1 VVAGEAPLTGVIDMQ
16 NDPPTGAADRSATTG
31 ERGAHRSQDFVDYE
45 RVATRYQQGRS
56 LAADVLDRWGDA
68 VKPYLPPGPIRV
80 ADVGAGTGIFAAAW
94 PRWTDATVVAVEPS
108 AAMAGAGSVDD
119 PDVTFVLATAE
130 ALPLRDGSADVAW
143 VSTALHHFADVH
155 QAIRELARVL
165 GPGRRVLVRTYAPD
179 RTEITWLDELPGRAK
194 WEARCY
200 TEQQLI
206 EILRPHG
213 FDLIDA
219 REVLEGTESYA
230 KSADWVERMRD
241 ADSLLTALSDDQI
254 AEGVRTLRSTPT
266 RMGRV
271 EVTLF
276 VFEQR

>member
-1 VVAGEAPLTGVIDMQ
+1 VVAREALLTDVVDMQ
-16 NDPPTGAADRSATTG
+16 DDPPTSAADRSATTG
-31 ERGAHRSQDFVDYE
+31 ERSARRSQDFVDYE

-56 LAADVLDRWGDA
+56 LTADVLDRWGDA
-68 VKPYLPPGPIRV
+68 VKPYLPAGPIRV

-108 AAMAGAGSVDD
+108 AAMAGTRSVDD
-119 PDVTFVLATAE
+119 PGVTFVLGTAE
-130 ALPLRDGSADVAW
+130 ALPMRDGSADVAW

-155 QAIRELARVL
+155 QAVRELARVL
-165 GPGRRVLVRTYAPD
+165 GPGRRVLVRTYAPG

-194 WEARCY
+194 WEARCH
-200 TEQQLI
+200 TERQLI
-206 EILRPHG
+206 KIFRPHG

-219 REVLEGTESYA
+219 REVLEGTESYS

-241 ADSLLTALSDDQI
+241 ADSMLTALSDQEI
-254 AEGVRTLRSTPT
+254 AEGVRKLRATPT

-276 VFEQR
+276 VFERR

>member
-1 VVAGEAPLTGVIDMQ
+1 VVAREALLTDVVDMQ
-16 NDPPTGAADRSATTG
+16 DDPPTSAADRSATTG
-31 ERGAHRSQDFVDYE
+31 ERSARRSQDFVDYE

-68 VKPYLPPGPIRV
+68 VKPYLPVGPIRV

-108 AAMAGAGSVDD
+108 GAMAGTSSVDH
-119 PDVTFVLATAE
+119 PGVTFVLGTAE

-155 QAIRELARVL
+155 QAVRELARVL
-165 GPGRRVLVRTYAPD
+165 GPGRRVLVRTYAPG

-194 WEARCY
+194 WESRCH
-200 TEQQLI
+200 TERQLI
-206 EILRPHG
+206 EIFRPHG

-241 ADSLLTALSDDQI
+241 ADSMLTALSDEEI
-254 AEGVRTLRSTPT
+254 AEGVRELRATPT

-276 VFEQR
+276 VFERR

>member
-1 VVAGEAPLTGVIDMQ
+1 MTSP
-16 NDPPTGAADRSATTG
+16 RS
-31 ERGAHRSQDFVDYE
+31 RSQDYVDYE
-45 RVATRYQQGRS
+45 RVASRYQRGRS
-56 LAADVLDRWGDA
+56 LAADVLERWGDA
-68 VKPYLPPGPIRV
+68 VKPYLPTGPVRV

-108 AAMAGAGSVDD
+108 AGMVGAGGVDD
-119 PDVTFVLATAE
+119 PDVTFVLGTAE
-130 ALPLRDGSADVAW
+130 ALPLRDGSMDVAW

-155 QAIRELARVL
+155 LAVRELARVL
-165 GPGRRVLVRTYAPD
+165 GPGGRVLVRTYAPG

-206 EILRPHG
+206 DIFRPHG

-219 REVLEGTESYA
+219 REVLEGTETYA
-230 KSADWVERMRD
+230 TSADWVERMRD
-241 ADSLLTALSDDQI
+241 ADSVLTALSDDEI
-254 AEGVRTLRSTPT
+254 AEGVRRLRAAPT
-266 RMGRV
+266 RMCRL
-271 EVTLF
+271 EVSLF

>member
-1 VVAGEAPLTGVIDMQ
+1 MQ
-16 NDPPTGAADRSATTG
+16 DDPPTSAADRLATTG
-31 ERGAHRSQDFVDYE
+31 ERSARRSQDFVDYE

-56 LAADVLDRWGDA
+56 LAAEVLDRWGDA
-68 VKPYLPPGPIRV
+68 VKPYLPAGPIRV
-80 ADVGAGTGIFAAAW
+80 ADVGAGTGNFAAAW

-108 AAMAGAGSVDD
+108 AAMAGTRSVDD
-119 PDVTFVLATAE
+119 PGVTFVLGAAE
-130 ALPLRDGSADVAW
+130 ALPIRDGSADVAW

-155 QAIRELARVL
+155 QAVRELARVL
-165 GPGRRVLVRTYAPD
+165 GPGRRVLVRTYAPG

-194 WEARCY
+194 WEARCH
-200 TEQQLI
+200 TERQLI
-206 EILRPHG
+206 EIFRPHG

-219 REVLEGTESYA
+219 REVLEGTESYS

-241 ADSLLTALSDDQI
+241 ADSMLTALSDQEI
-254 AEGVRTLRSTPT
+254 AEGVRKLRATPT

-276 VFEQR
+276 VFERR

>member
-1 VVAGEAPLTGVIDMQ
+1 MGLSGPVVPEGGQ
-16 NDPPTGAADRSATTG
+16 HRGSRS
-31 ERGAHRSQDFVDYE
+31 HDFVDYE
-45 RVATRYQQGRS
+45 RVATRYHQGRS
-56 LAADVLDRWGDA
+56 LTADVLDRWRDA
-68 VKPYLPPGPIRV
+68 VKPYLPAGPIRV

-119 PDVTFVLATAE
+119 PDVTFVLGTAE

-155 QAIRELARVL
+155 QAVREFARVL
-165 GPGRRVLVRTYAPD
+165 GPGGRVLVRTYAPD
-179 RTEITWLDELPGRAK
+179 RTEITWLDELPSRAK
-194 WEARCY
+194 WEARSH
-200 TEQQLI
+200 TEPQLI
-206 EILRPHG
+206 EIFRPCG
-213 FDLIDA
+213 FDLTDA
-219 REVLEGTESYA
+219 REVLEGMESYA

-241 ADSLLTALSDDQI
+241 ADSMLTALSDEEI
-254 AEGVRTLRSTPT
+254 AEGVSKLRTTPF
-266 RMGRV
+266 RMGRM

>member
-1 VVAGEAPLTGVIDMQ
+1 MTSPG
-16 NDPPTGAADRSATTG
+16 S
-31 ERGAHRSQDFVDYE
+31 RSQDYVDYE
-45 RVATRYQQGRS
+45 RVASRYQRGRS
-56 LAADVLDRWGDA
+56 LAADVLERWGDA
-68 VKPYLPPGPIRV
+68 VKPYLPTGPVRV

-108 AAMAGAGSVDD
+108 AGMVGAGGVDD
-119 PDVTFVLATAE
+119 PHVTFVLGTAE
-130 ALPLRDGSADVAW
+130 ALPLRDGSMDVAW

-155 QAIRELARVL
+155 LAVRELARVL
-165 GPGRRVLVRTYAPD
+165 GPGGRVLVRTYAPG

-206 EILRPHG
+206 DIFRPHG

-219 REVLEGTESYA
+219 REVLEGTETYA
-230 KSADWVERMRD
+230 TSADWVERMRD
-241 ADSLLTALSDDQI
+241 ADSVLTALSDDEI
-254 AEGVRTLRSTPT
+254 AEGVRRLRAAPT
-266 RMGRV
+266 RMCRL
-271 EVTLF
+271 EVSLF